1 MNIMKNNSKNEAP
14 LSGMQS
20 GRESSN
26 REILR
31 IWSFQEKLG
40 MNYLIISYPCER
52 IIARQFASFR
62 QKQRVAFW
70 STASCPLFL
79 FSHLNKFRTDM

>member
-26 REILR
+26 REI
-31 IWSFQEKLG
+31 FKEY
-40 MNYLIISYPCER
+40 NYLIISYPCER

-79 FSHLNKFRTDM
+79 FSHLNKFRTNM